1 MCYKKSF
8 ITQFFEIV
16 SSSEMQV
23 EFHFK
28 TRICFLREN
37 WCLPPIGVMQFC
49 IESQVLVQQRG
60 INSESK

>member
-16 SSSEMQV
+16 WSSEMQV

-28 TRICFLREN
+28 IILIS
-37 WCLPPIGVMQFC
+37 LG
-49 IESQVLVQQRG
+49 
-60 INSESK
+60 